1 MPNSPDYLFSDGYKR
16 RLEGNMLEFLDQRVI
31 GLMRPA

>member
-1 MPNSPDYLFSDGYKR
+1 MSNSPDYLFFDGYKR
-16 RLEGNMLEFLDQRVI
+16 KLEGCMPGFLDQRVI